1 MTQVQAFQSG
11 GEQSIQVFFS
21 DSLDPR
27 QNLRGLVRL
36 GAGGSTQRIEGSVL
50 RIYPES
56 GLEGDAVLTLE
67 AGIRNARG
75 ERTRS
80 ASQHSVAFA
89 AAKPQVRFVGK
100 GVILPGDKVL
110 SVPFEALNVRSV
122 RVTALRVYESNV
134 GQFLQVNKLDGQREL
149 SRVGRYLWRKTIHLP
164 QGDSGRWN
172 RYALDV
178 TELAEKNPGGLFR
191 LTISITRA
199 DSRYACPDGQGE
211 AAPMEPPPANA
222 HDLSERE
229 ASSWD
234 YAEQYFGA
242 DGREKWHEREDPC
255 KSAYYRF
262 AAGTRDARNFLASN
276 LGLLA
281 KRDPRG
287 RLLAAATDLRTAQ
300 PLRGV
305 KITAMNFQN
314 QPLASE
320 STDGEGLASFGLSA
334 TPFYLLAEKDGH
346 KGYLKLAPGTSLPV
360 SHFDVGGE
368 KVAAGLKGYLYGERG
383 VWRPGD
389 DIFLTF
395 VLQDADKTLPPGHP
409 VTLEL
414 RNPQGQ
420 LVQTLTNAAP
430 VGSFYKFA
438 LKTAADAPTG
448 DWTARAILGGASFS
462 RAVKIEAVMP
472 NRLKI
477 ELDVGEG
484 KLSGGAPLS
493 GRLSAQWL
501 TGASAAGLRADVK
514 MRLVKTATRF
524 ERFAD
529 FGFDDPAREFAAEP
543 EAVFDGELDASGE
556 ASFEHG
562 ARPSRE
568 APGML
573 IAALTTRVFEPGGA
587 FSISRQTAP
596 FSPYDRYV
604 GIKLP
609 KGDAARSML
618 LTDTQHTVQIAS
630 VSAAG
635 KPQAARAI
643 EVTLYKV
650 EWKWWWDKSGESLAQ
665 YAAASHSSV
674 VKRDTVSTDAD
685 GQGTW
690 NFAINYP
697 QWGRYLVR
705 ACDTDGGHCS
715 GQTFYIDWPAWA
727 GRAQEQAGPGASVL
741 TFNADKEQYTVGEKA
756 LIQLP
761 EASQGR
767 ALVTLENGSGILQAR
782 WLELEKGRTRFEVPI
797 TRAMLRQHGVQ
808 RFYDFLGALGM
819 TTLRRRPEEYG
830 LTLILGG
837 AEATLH
843 DVAGMY
849 ANLAHIARRISPGP
863 PAHYRRLKVL
873 VNEESAERNAAEIS
887 AGAAWLTMRALLEV
901 ARPAEEAYWRSFASS
916 RRIAWKTGTSWGL
929 RDAWAVGN
937 TTRHTV
943 AVWAGNAT
951 GEGRPG
957 LTGASAAAPILFDLF
972 NRLDPADW
980 FAPPSLHLKE
990 VEVCSNDGYLANGN
1004 CETERQWA
1012 PRDSQFDQPSPHNLR
1027 VHLDAAR
1034 SYRVHGECERVA
1046 AMTHADWFVLPPAQE
1061 FFYRRHHADY
1071 RVLAPYRADCEAG
1084 VATRGTR
1091 GPIDFLYP
1099 GAGAKI
1105 YIPIDLAETRSRV
1118 VFEAV
1123 HRDREA
1129 TLHWHLDDAYI
1140 GTTHTFHQR
1149 ALDAPAGAHTITVV
1163 DLHGNRLSRQFE
1175 VLAREQQ

>member
-1 MTQVQAFQSG
+1 LTRAIACLAIV
-11 GEQSIQVFFS
+11 
-21 DSLDPR
+21 
-27 QNLRGLVRL
+27 L
-36 GAGGSTQRIEGSVL
+36 GAWRSLPDPLFDEPLSTIVLARDGTLLGARIAEDGQWRFPPGERVPEKFRHAIVAYEDKRFERHPGVDVLALARAARLNLQKGRIVSGGSTLSMQVVRLS
-50 RIYPES
+50 
-56 GLEGDAVLTLE
+56 
-67 AGIRNARG
+67 RG
-75 ERTRS
+75 ERSRGLLDKLVEILL
-80 ASQHSVAFA
+80 ALRLELRYGKEEILALHAAHAPFGGNVVGLEA
-89 AAKPQVRFVGK
+89 AAWRYFGRDPQQLSWAEACTLAVLPNSPALIHPGRNRATLQQKRDRLLRRLQEDGRMGALDLELALREPLPAEPVALPQHAPHLLETLRARFPDTHRFRTTLDARLQAAATQIVRERARLLARQEIHNAAALVVDNRSFEVLAYVGNAEWSVTNERGHAVDIVRRARSTGSILKPFLYAAMLDAGE
-100 GVILPGDKVL
+100 ILPGTLVAD
-110 SVPFEALNVRSV
+110 VPTQYGGYMPENFDHAYRGAVPAEVALAQSLNVPAV
-122 RVTALRVYESNV
+122 R
-134 GQFLQVNKLDGQREL
+134 
-149 SRVGRYLWRKTIHLP
+149 
-164 QGDSGRWN
+164 
-172 RYALDV
+172 
-178 TELAEKNPGGLFR
+178 
-191 LTISITRA
+191 
-199 DSRYACPDGQGE
+199 
-211 AAPMEPPPANA
+211 
-222 HDLSERE
+222 
-229 ASSWD
+229 
-234 YAEQYFGA
+234 
-242 DGREKWHEREDPC
+242 
-255 KSAYYRF
+255 
-262 AAGTRDARNFLASN
+262 
-276 LGLLA
+276 
-281 KRDPRG
+281 
-287 RLLAAATDLRTAQ
+287 
-300 PLRGV
+300 
-305 KITAMNFQN
+305 
-314 QPLASE
+314 
-320 STDGEGLASFGLSA
+320 
-334 TPFYLLAEKDGH
+334 
-346 KGYLKLAPGTSLPV
+346 
-360 SHFDVGGE
+360 
-368 KVAAGLKGYLYGERG
+368 
-383 VWRPGD
+383 
-389 DIFLTF
+389 
-395 VLQDADKTLPPGHP
+395 
-409 VTLEL
+409 
-414 RNPQGQ
+414 
-420 LVQTLTNAAP
+420 
-430 VGSFYKFA
+430 
-438 LKTAADAPTG
+438 
-448 DWTARAILGGASFS
+448 
-462 RAVKIEAVMP
+462 
-472 NRLKI
+472 
-477 ELDVGEG
+477 
-484 KLSGGAPLS
+484 
-493 GRLSAQWL
+493 
-501 TGASAAGLRADVK
+501 
-514 MRLVKTATRF
+514 
-524 ERFAD
+524 
-529 FGFDDPAREFAAEP
+529 
-543 EAVFDGELDASGE
+543 
-556 ASFEHG
+556 
-562 ARPSRE
+562 
-568 APGML
+568 
-573 IAALTTRVFEPGGA
+573 
-587 FSISRQTAP
+587 
-596 FSPYDRYV
+596 
-604 GIKLP
+604 
-609 KGDAARSML
+609 
-618 LTDTQHTVQIAS
+618 
-630 VSAAG
+630 
-635 KPQAARAI
+635 
-643 EVTLYKV
+643 
-650 EWKWWWDKSGESLAQ
+650 
-665 YAAASHSSV
+665 
-674 VKRDTVSTDAD
+674 
-685 GQGTW
+685 
-690 NFAINYP
+690 
-697 QWGRYLVR
+697 
-705 ACDTDGGHCS
+705 
-715 GQTFYIDWPAWA
+715 
-727 GRAQEQAGPGASVL
+727 
-741 TFNADKEQYTVGEKA
+741 
-756 LIQLP
+756 
-761 EASQGR
+761 
-767 ALVTLENGSGILQAR
+767 
-782 WLELEKGRTRFEVPI
+782 
-797 TRAMLRQHGVQ
+797 MLRQHGVQ